1 MSRRNEIYRK
11 INKHKHI
18 AEMLPLLFR
27 VDDQTIQCK
36 DGSLVSVLK
45 VTGKDYTGMSN
56 DQYDVAYMARKA
68 AFEKNKDYIN
78 VDVISIKRKVKASV
92 KLPTSEHF
100 VLNEINNCW
109 QRNFNEVFR
118 TSHYLVL
125 TTRKLTRM
133 QKLGTIIDSAGGF
146 DLYDELKNTA
156 RDLSNQLND
165 YNPSLLEKGELN
177 SFFAT
182 LINGRETWTDNKIL
196 NDPTFN
202 QCLANQTVSFP
213 PGKNYCLYGRNSEA
227 IFSGWL
233 SVANYPDEPSQ
244 KTLEG
249 VFSLP
254 FEFIVYQSFQG
265 KSEKSR
271 NSLFQR
277 RRHQVENWGKNGEN
291 LLLDLKEL
299 GDKIENGEAS
309 IVEHYFSLEVLAQTE
324 EDLNANISVIR
335 SKLENSGALYF
346 REDLNIE
353 ALFWSRFPTQQDMN
367 VRHRPI
373 TSENAAHYATFNSVG
388 EGYDTCRFGN
398 RPVTLFKT
406 ESNSQYSFTFH
417 NSPQMSGEP
426 LGHTAFFGGTESGK
440 TTLIQFLV
448 SQCLP
453 FDNFKS
459 IFFDRLHG
467 VEVFTHMMDGDY
479 LDFAKQVEL
488 NPFQMDDTINNRQF
502 LRDWLIRLLEI
513 DDRDTEQQNTIDRVV
528 TANYEIEQRSERCFK
543 TLVDVFGAEGSELR
557 NRLKKWLP
565 NGHYGSYFNG
575 KRDSLSFEKAV
586 VTFDA
591 TVVLDMPELLAPLTD
606 YLFYRIYEMLTNS
619 PSPSVIVLDEAQR
632 YMMREIFVKRAQ
644 EFSNEVRK
652 LLGVFCPVFQNA
664 KKLAELP
671 EGTGTIIRDAMANF
685 VIFPNPTADKESYC
699 DFLGLNDGEFHW
711 VRSNS
716 PQSRKVLFKRRESG
730 ESVVLDVNLASLK
743 TPHYNFLKG
752 FSSGISDVRRVNQL
766 RDISPENW
774 KMKFLSES

>member
-1 MSRRNEIYRK
+1 MSKRADIYRR

-27 VDDQTIQCK
+27 VDDRTIQCK

-45 VTGKDYTGMSN
+45 ITGKDYTGMSN
-56 DQYDVAYMARKA
+56 DQYDAAFQARKA

-92 KLPTSEHF
+92 SFPTSDHF
-100 VLNEINNCW
+100 VLNEINNAW
-109 QRNFNEVFR
+109 QRNFDEVFR
-118 TSHYLVL
+118 TTHYLVL

-133 QKLGTIIDSAGGF
+133 QKIGTIIDSAGGF
-146 DLYDELKNTA
+146 DLKDELQNTG
-156 RDLSNQLND
+156 RDLVNQLSD
-165 YNPSLLEKGELN
+165 YNPAFLERGDLN

-196 NDPTFN
+196 NDATFN
-202 QCLANQTVSFP
+202 QCLANQSVSFP
-213 PGKNYCLYGRNSEA
+213 PGKNYCLYGKNTEA
-227 IFSGWL
+227 IYSGWL
-233 SVANYPDEPSQ
+233 SVSNYPDEPSQ

-249 VFSLP
+249 VFTLP

-271 NSLFQR
+271 NQLFER
-277 RRHQVENWGKNGEN
+277 RRHQVANWGKNGER
-291 LLLDLKEL
+291 LLADLKEFSE
-299 GDKIENGEAS
+299 KIENGESAC
-309 IVEHYFSLEVLAQTE
+309 VEHFFSLEVLAQTE
-324 EDLNANISVIR
+324 DELNANISVIR

-353 ALFWSRFPTQQDMN
+353 ALFWARFPTQQALN

-373 TSENAAHYATFNSVG
+373 SSENAAHFATFNSVG

-417 NSPQMSGEP
+417 NSPQMAGEP

-440 TTLIQFLV
+440 TTLIQFLI

-453 FDNFKS
+453 FDHFKS
-459 IFFDRLHG
+459 IIFDRLHG

-479 LDFAKQVEL
+479 LDFAKEVEL
-488 NPFQMDDTINNRQF
+488 NPFQMADTISNRQF
-502 LRDWLIRLLEI
+502 LRDWLIRLLDIE
-513 DDRDTEQQNTIDRVV
+513 DRDVESQNVIDRVV
-528 TANYEIEQRSERCFK
+528 TANYEIDTKAERCFL
-543 TLVDVFGAEGSELR
+543 TLVDVFGPDGSELR

-565 NGHYGSYFNG
+565 GGSYGSYFNG

-591 TVVLDMPELLAPLTD
+591 TVVLEMNELLPPLTD
-606 YLFYRIYEMLTNS
+606 YLFYRIYEMLTTA
-619 PSPSVIVLDEAQR
+619 PTPSVIVLDEAQR
-632 YMMREIFVKRAQ
+632 YMMREVFVKRTQ

-685 VIFPNPTADKESYC
+685 VVFPNPTADKESYC
-699 DFLGLNDGEFHW
+699 DFLGLNEGEFNW

-716 PQSRKVLFKRRESG
+716 PKSRKVLFKRRESG
-730 ESVVLDVNLASLK
+730 ESVVLDVNLMSLS
-743 TPHYNFLKG
+743 TPHFDFLKV
-752 FSSGISDVRRVNQL
+752 FSSGVSDVRRVNEL
-766 RDISPENW
+766 RTSHPDNW
-774 KMKFLSES
+774 KIKYLSER